1 MAGDLVLG
9 GGSATDLVPARPGT
23 PGPPPA
29 AGRPRATLPT
39 PRQLARSPKGVA
51 LWLAILGMGT
61 LSFNVTRVG
70 GFTVADLFFLASAG
84 AIVFELITD
93 TDQLLAP
100 KRYRAGSQLVLVG
113 ALLLLTFE
121 TISALESWAP
131 LASMMV
137 VVRMGWTTLLW
148 FWLVRTVSRDREAY
162 MSLIRAYQVSV
173 VVSAI
178 AGLLGYYGIA
188 FVSTDWG
195 DRQAALTYHPGE
207 FMNFMISGFWF
218 FLMPTIMPDHGG
230 VWPQRSNLKWGV
242 SIPLLALAIFSTG
255 STSALLALG
264 ASVLTVG
271 GVALVAGSGRARRRS
286 PIATLALVGLAAAG
300 MFALATS
307 HAPIVERLNGDTAGL
322 DGSIESRERSNSAI
336 VDEFDHYLVVGI
348 GPFFA
353 SGAGSSVAESQV
365 GAGGVIHN
373 GVHNM
378 WLKTLYE
385 SGLVSLVGLWII
397 ILATARQAYRLVLA
411 TRNTA
416 LYPIALACVGSLTC
430 AVVSSQFGPTN
441 YARHFWLP
449 FALISG
455 LWAVRRHEL
464 DDLRA
469 AEIDRMPAPRARR

>member
-1 MAGDLVLG
+1 MAGDLVPG
-9 GGSATDLVPARPGT
+9 DGAATDLVLQRTGGLVPL
-23 PGPPPA
+23 PA
-29 AGRPRATLPT
+29 ATGPRVVSSPPL
-39 PRQLARSPKGVA
+39 RVARSPKGVA

-61 LSFNVTRVG
+61 LTFNVTRVG
-70 GFTVADLFFLASAG
+70 GFTIADLFFLASAG
-84 AIVFELITD
+84 AIGFDMVAG

-100 KRYRAGSQLVLVG
+100 KRYRAGSQLVFVG

-137 VVRMGWTTLLW
+137 VIRMGWTTLLW
-148 FWLVRTVSRDREAY
+148 FWLVRTVARDRQTY
-162 MSLIRAYQVSV
+162 LSLIRAYQVSV
-173 VVSAI
+173 VISAV
-178 AGLLGYYGIA
+178 AGLLGYYGVA

-218 FLMPTIMPDHGG
+218 FLMPVIIPERGA
-230 VWPQRSNLKWGV
+230 WPQRSNLWWGL
-242 SIPLLALAIFSTG
+242 SIPLLALAIFATG

-264 ASVLTVG
+264 ASVLAVG
-271 GVALVAGSGRARRRS
+271 GVALVAGSGRSRRRS
-286 PIATLALVGLAAAG
+286 PIATLALVAAAAAG
-300 MFALATS
+300 MFALGTS
-307 HAPIVERLNGDTAGL
+307 NAPIVERLSGDTTGL
-322 DGSIESRERSNSAI
+322 DNSVAAREKANSAI

-385 SGLVSLVGLWII
+385 SGLVSLIGLLII
-397 ILATARQAYRLVLA
+397 IGATARQAYRLVLA
-411 TRNTA
+411 TRGTS

-430 AVVSSQFGPTN
+430 AVVSSQFGPTA

-464 DDLRA
+464 DDLQA
-469 AEIDRMPAPRARR
+469 ARTGGLPPTSDG